1 MTNITECCIK
11 LNKLRMQGG
20 TYTYNALAKVL
31 KGIPYCNNIPMVMRA
46 NPGIAGFEVLDK
58 GIRFDEHKPIHK
70 EALSYLIEEARQYG
84 IHATQKYRIK
94 SRFLT
99 LLSIELPLT
108 PLQLKN
114 AVGNR
119 CVELYYEG
127 KSAEAAELI
136 ALYNKYVNVC

>member
-1 MTNITECCIK
+1 MKHIEDYCVLINNI
-11 LNKLRMQGG
+11 RMQGG

-31 KGIPYCNNIPMVMRA
+31 KGIPYCNNMPMVMRA

-58 GIRFDEHKPIHK
+58 GIRFDEHKSIHK
-70 EALSYLIEEARQYG
+70 EALAYLIEEARQYG
-84 IHATQKYRIK
+84 IHATQKY
-94 SRFLT
+94 
-99 LLSIELPLT
+99 
-108 PLQLKN
+108 